1 MKPVNLTI
9 KHISDDHKTALVEN
23 KKGNI
28 FPVNVHPDVRFLIQ
42 PGYYGRVVKSV
53 VTSEWIMIDYIAQ
66 VRSA

>member
-53 VTSEWIMIDYIAQ
+53 VTGEWIMIDYIAH
-66 VRSA
+66 VMSA

>member
-1 MKPVNLTI
+1 MKPVNLPI

-28 FPVNVHPDVRFLIQ
+28 FPVNVHPDVMFLIQ

-53 VTSEWIMIDYIAQ
+53 VTGEWIMIDYIAQ